1 MNDDWKGE
9 HLIRAPRKQEAVS
22 VTIKPT
28 QGEKAIKSKA
38 RNVESLRKAYADG
51 LNLTQAAKQA
61 GISLTYAWV
70 LNRELDIGFKS
81 KSWASRRQGLIA

>member
-9 HLIRAPRKQEAVS
+9 HLIRAPRKQEAVC
-22 VTIKPT
+22 VTIRPT
-28 QGEKAIKSKA
+28 QGDKAIESKQNKVA
-38 RNVESLRKAYADG
+38 ALRQAHADG

-81 KSWASRRQGLIA
+81 KSWVKRRQGLIA